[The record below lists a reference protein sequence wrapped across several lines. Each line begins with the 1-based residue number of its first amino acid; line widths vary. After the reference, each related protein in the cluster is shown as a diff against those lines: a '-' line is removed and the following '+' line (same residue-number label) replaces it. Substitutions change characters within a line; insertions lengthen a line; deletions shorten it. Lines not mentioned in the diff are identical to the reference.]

1 MRTKS
6 SLNFKWRYRM
16 ITNNDLVWWDVD
28 EKLVE
33 HINKFFRDTSKLFGG
48 IDNYRELDWGFLE
61 RIMDETSFR
70 LQIQIATQ
78 VSTIGIEETKL
89 IGYDEDYLEWLKEEI
104 MSSEFL
110 RERIT
115 KYIVTNGSKNTFYYK
130 DKSTNGET
138 R

>member
-1 MRTKS
+1 M
-6 SLNFKWRYRM
+6 L
-16 ITNNDLVWWDVD
+16 TNKDLVWWDVD

-33 HINKFFRDTSKLFGG
+33 VNNKKFRDIFKRFGG
-48 IDNYRELDWGFLE
+48 IDNYRGLDWGFLE
-61 RIMDETSFR
+61 TIMSEMSFR

-104 MSSEFL
+104 MNSEFL

-115 KYIVTNGSKNTFYYK
+115 KYIVTNGSKNTFCCK
-130 DKSTNGET
+130 EET
-138 R
+138 E